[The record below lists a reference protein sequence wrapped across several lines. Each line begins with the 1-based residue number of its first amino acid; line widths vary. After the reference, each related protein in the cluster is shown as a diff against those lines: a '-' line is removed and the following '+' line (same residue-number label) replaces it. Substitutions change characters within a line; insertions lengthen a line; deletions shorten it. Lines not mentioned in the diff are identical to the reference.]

1 MLDIG
6 DTASDIVNVTA
17 SSGGLFS
24 SFKKTTGAIKTAV
37 SSLGLFSSVGATAT
51 TLLTT
56 GMVGLI
62 AGVVAYDKYQT
73 AATKKHMQESRE
85 TIKTLENEIATEK
98 QRVNSVRDI
107 AKEYDT
113 LKSKSNLTSK
123 EQERYLEL
131 TKEVAQAFPELV
143 SGYNE
148 SGDPILKLNG
158 SLETYMGN
166 LDKAI
171 AKQQRLLDSEEN
183 KLADEWEKKL
193 GEMRAE
199 ELKTKQSNFQYD
211 LTPASPYDQNGN
223 FDAKSYEKDLKRREQ
238 EEKKWYEDRL
248 AYIDEK
254 EQAISEVREKY
265 RNQLQKDSYYKNSSE
280 TDQME
285 LDSMLDSLNLY
296 DMGAD
301 KAKKF
306 TDELAKQGEIFVTT
320 TEEMGKHKDKIN
332 EIEQKYRDGKTT
344 LKEYTDEMIK
354 AYDSSDNIDLESF
367 KEWQNQVQ
375 SYAQLKGDISAVNGE
390 IDRMGKLLEK
400 KTGIDD
406 SLWKEALTVDI
417 EPIEIAEQKLDSFLE
432 RYNTGIQ
439 NLGKG
444 GLADKLEQEFQA
456 LRDLPTEIANEALEN
471 GVISKEFILEATVDS
486 PTPIKNLVSAFL
498 DDEVIDMETELP
510 VLLDVITEISEEGDI
525 TSETEQKLRDL
536 LPDEIEDEII
546 SSIKVQTDVQAE
558 QDIDK
563 FLKQRDELKQD
574 IEAEIRMHVEGKEEA
589 EDAYNAILKIPE
601 EKRLNAISNYGQIK
615 DEAYQLGVSLEGI
628 PTEKLINIAANLDDK
643 GLDMF
648 ITMLDQ
654 VDNKTVSAFLETE
667 GAMEAL
673 AKCESVQQMLDLING
688 ETSTAQLEVED
699 GDAKN
704 KVEATKQSLESITGH
719 YQVDFMVQSDSSQ
732 LDYIEGKI
740 YEIDGKTYI
749 CTFNVDTS
757 TKELVEFNGEINKV
771 PESKTSKITVEAD
784 SSSVETVKSNVESIG
799 DVKVQ
804 PEVTPVVKEEAGG
817 LLGKIKSLFGG
828 KSGSQTIEVT
838 ARVSQVDIS
847 SISNIK
853 VNPIKLNVEVDTA
866 KIASAQST
874 LNSIKDKTVKVL
886 VDSSNATS
894 KISNVKSGL
903 TSIKDKT
910 VKILADSSNA
920 MSKISNVKSGL
931 AGIKD
936 KTVTIKANAS
946 QAISAIN
953 SVKSGLAGIRN
964 KTVSVNVTKTTT
976 ERTITQ
982 SASANTKSTPMLSN
996 SSLASVPVSASASLS
1011 DVPVT
1016 TSDTPS
1022 LANTSV
1028 SASASNSFGG
1038 TIDANKILKSL
1049 DFDISHIKNLEEA
1062 LKRLESQ
1069 LDLIDK
1075 KSEVT
1080 FGREKVR
1087 LLESQIPLLRQQ
1099 QQIQEQIA
1107 KNERAQ
1113 NNELIYWLNN
1123 QGFTFDSMGNILNYN
1138 DKLYQMEQNVESLK
1152 QKYDSLNSANE
1163 KNESAVKSANNAY
1176 ESANDTLSKTKK
1188 YLDEYFATN
1197 NQEITE
1203 ASAKW
1208 YEYEASIRAVN
1219 EELEELRRF
1228 SAIEPL
1234 KNSLQ
1239 EIEYLLDRQSDRL
1252 DLLDT
1257 QYEKVSGAEKVEYLI
1272 RKQKILNEQ
1281 LQIQEEAHKRIYNL
1295 AEGLQN
1301 DLWKFG
1307 FKVDEE
1313 SLISN
1318 YDEVLNKLVGT
1329 DQYELAK
1336 EYADEYME
1344 IVRGDLIDIQKEAY
1358 ETKNA
1363 LSDMTEEMQEA
1374 LAEAREQRLEKF
1386 KNTLQEVQYE
1396 IDRIT
1401 DRLELLDVSNER
1413 SKGKSNID
1421 YLYNKIA
1428 LLNDQVKASEQEFDA
1443 LYNLIEES
1451 QKDLW
1456 QYGFR
1461 VDESSLITNY
1471 DDVLNE
1477 LIGTEKYEN
1486 AKNIADEYMNLMRD
1500 DYTENKS
1507 AVLELE
1513 NEIKNLQ
1520 DELAKAEREMALFS
1534 SNNRITELNE
1544 EFEELSDN
1552 LDVVNSK
1559 LEYAFGTDKVNLMR
1573 EEIELLNKQLELQ
1586 ADKLETA
1593 SSQMQV
1599 YTNDLSKYGFTFDM
1613 NGDISNYSEVME
1625 NYRDDEQVE
1634 NIKELCEEYMNLRD
1648 EIRDLSSEYVNLEN
1662 SVKDA
1667 YNEMLDATKE
1677 IEDELTDVIKKSLE
1691 ERKKEQEKYTN
1702 ERIKLLEKEKSRIE
1716 ELWQTQDYEKS
1727 VEEQAKEISDLQQRI
1742 NILANDTS
1750 LSGQQKLKELTKQL
1764 EDAQKELAE
1773 LTENK
1778 IREDYTNNID
1788 KEIERLEEENQIILD
1803 ALDEKFSDTN
1813 IAKIV
1818 AEALQTGFLELNGEM
1833 QSVQDVLIN
1842 SINESAQGYSVM
1854 SEIIKNQLVANLNVA
1869 LGTTK
1874 ELANIY
1880 KELDLNEYGKISALG
1895 NVVLTSP
1902 EVSGGNTNNVSFGD
1916 TVINVSGI
1924 ADSTTVEQIEEMIK
1938 QSQEE
1943 MLDKLT
1949 RDL

>member
-1 MLDIG
+1 M
-6 DTASDIVNVTA
+6 
-17 SSGGLFS
+17 FS

-37 SSLGLFSSVGATAT
+37 SSLGLFSSVGTTAT

-73 AATKKHMQESRE
+73 AATKKRMQESRE

-131 TKEVAQAFPELV
+131 TKEIAQTFPELV

-486 PTPIKNLVSAFL
+486 PTPIKNLVSTFL

-673 AKCESVQQMLDLING
+673 AKCESIQQMLDLING
-688 ETSTAQLEVED
+688 KTSTAQLEVED

-719 YQVDFMVQSDSSQ
+719 YQADFMVQSDSSQ

-838 ARVSQVDIS
+838 AKVSQVDTS

-894 KISNVKSGL
+894 KINNVKSGL

-936 KTVTIKANAS
+936 KTVKILADSSNAMLKINRVKDALATLSSKTISLN
-946 QAISAIN
+946 
-953 SVKSGLAGIRN
+953 VN
-964 KTVSVNVTKTTT
+964 KTVTETVTKKSAPQ
-976 ERTITQ
+976 ERSTSTQ
-982 SASANTKSTPMLSN
+982 MLSN

-1016 TSDTPS
+1016 TSDTSS

-1028 SASASNSFGG
+1028 SASASNTFGG

-1049 DFDISHIKNLEEA
+1049 DFDISHIKSLEEA

-1080 FGREKVR
+1080 FGQEKVV
-1087 LLESQIPLLRQQ
+1087 LLQQQIPLLRQQ

-1295 AEGLQN
+1295 TEGLQN

-1318 YDEVLNKLVGT
+1318 YDEVLNSLVGT

-1344 IVRGDLIDIQKEAY
+1344 IVRGDLIDIQKEAC

-1428 LLNDQVKASEQEFDA
+1428 LLNDQVKASEQEFGA

-1486 AKNIADEYMNLMRD
+1486 AKNIADEYMSLMRD

-1573 EEIELLNKQLELQ
+1573 EEVELLNDQLELQ
-1586 ADKLETA
+1586 AERIETA
-1593 SSQMQV
+1593 SSKMKV

-1625 NYRDDEQVE
+1625 KYRDDEQVE
-1634 NIKELCEEYMNLRD
+1634 NVKELCEEYMDLRN

-1662 SVKDA
+1662 AVKDA
-1667 YNEMLDATKE
+1667 YNEMLDTTKE

-1691 ERKKEQEKYTN
+1691 ERKKQQEKYTN
-1702 ERIKLLEKEKSRIE
+1702 ERIKLLEKEQRKMQ
-1716 ELWQTQDYEKS
+1716 ELWDNQDYEKS
-1727 VEEQAKEISDLQQRI
+1727 VEEQAKEISDLQKRI
-1742 NILANDTS
+1742 SILTNDTS
-1750 LSGQQKLKELTKQL
+1750 LSGQQKLKELTKEL

-1778 IREDYTNNID
+1778 IRDDYANNID
-1788 KEIERLEEENQIILD
+1788 KEIEKLEEENQTILD
-1803 ALDEKFSDTN
+1803 ALDEKFSDVN
-1813 IAKIV
+1813 IAKMV
-1818 AEALQTGFLELNGEM
+1818 SEALTSGFIELNGEM

-1842 SINESAQGYSVM
+1842 SINESVDAYSVL
-1854 SEIIKNQLVANLNVA
+1854 SEVIKNQLVANLNVA
-1869 LGTTK
+1869 LSTTR

-1902 EVSGGNTNNVSFGD
+1902 EASGGNTNNVSFGD